1 MRPATTV
8 FSCIAS
14 QDSVPAVACYCSRCF
29 CSGILT
35 HVRHPRRYE
44 TVHRADFVL
53 LEGNG
58 TIVGVKTGG
67 HADGEVWGYWA
78 VTGQR
83 VRSEVWSAWTGMEAM
98 VAGDTVGLVL
108 DLVADTL
115 SVYRNERRLGVLWTG
130 IAGKQLSWFA
140 SVNVGSSVR
149 VSKGIPPPGWYGL
162 GVLAKV
168 KNARTAR
175 THACMHAGGDIHN
188 AASLP
193 AACLATLTTC
203 CCLLLPG
210 RCGWRP
216 HARLA

>member
-1 MRPATTV
+1 
-8 FSCIAS
+8 
-14 QDSVPAVACYCSRCF
+14 
-29 CSGILT
+29 
-35 HVRHPRRYE
+35 
-44 TVHRADFVL
+44 
-53 LEGNG
+53 
-58 TIVGVKTGG
+58 
-67 HADGEVWGYWA
+67 
-78 VTGQR
+78 
-83 VRSEVWSAWTGMEAM
+83 MEAM

-175 THACMHAGGDIHN
+175 THA
-188 AASLP
+188 
-193 AACLATLTTC
+193 
-203 CCLLLPG
+203 
-210 RCGWRP
+210 
-216 HARLA
+216 